1 MGKPAHGRKFMTVAA
16 IFFIWRSPAKVDL
29 HAITKEANSMPIAPL
44 FLLLSAAQLPAAAP
58 PAPAAPSGERH
69 WRRLFISPMGEPFHP
84 AGRDD
89 DALADWFRQ
98 ADRNHD
104 GRLTLDEMQQDAER
118 FFASLDVAHDGE
130 IDPDDITRYET
141 VIAPEISSGPHL
153 EMAALDAGSS
163 DEGNQRGGA
172 RGGHGGGHRGG
183 GGGGSRWRNQD
194 DNESHQGA
202 ARYGLID
209 LPEPVVSADSDFNRG
224 VSLSEFRNA
233 AAQRFIALDIDHHGF
248 LTLAE
253 LESIRPAPSPTAHKP
268 EASSGSS
275 AESAPPP
282 QY

>member
-1 MGKPAHGRKFMTVAA
+1 M
-16 IFFIWRSPAKVDL
+16 
-29 HAITKEANSMPIAPL
+29 
-44 FLLLSAAQLPAAAP
+44 
-58 PAPAAPSGERH
+58 
-69 WRRLFISPMGEPFHP
+69 FISPMGEPFRP

-130 IDPDDITRYET
+130 IDPDDITRYED
-141 VIAPEISSGPHL
+141 VIAPEISSGPHFDT
-153 EMAALDAGSS
+153 AALSDAGSA
-163 DEGNQRGGA
+163 GGAGQA
-172 RGGHGGGHRGG
+172 RGGHDRRGG
-183 GGGGSRWRNQD
+183 GSHWRNQD
-194 DNESHQGA
+194 DNESHLGA
-202 ARYGLID
+202 ARYGLLD

-224 VSLSEFRNA
+224 VSLPEFRNA

-253 LESIRPAPSPTAHKP
+253 LESIRPAPSPTGHKP
-268 EASSGSS
+268 EAGSESS
-275 AESAPPP
+275 AQSASPP